1 MQNEIDQHGITLD
14 STLED
19 ELTNIIT
26 ATSLE
31 STPHMKLVWEQ
42 QKKALSQSSK
52 NGHRWHPHFIR
63 FSLSLYS
70 KPPSVYRE
78 LRDSGTLQLPSART
92 LRSYRNS
99 FEPGAGYL
107 PQNIAS
113 LISRTKFFTDLEK
126 WVVVMFDEMKIKCNL
141 VFNKHS
147 EKLIGFVDLGDP
159 QINYATFDEIQPASH
174 VLAFYVGGITTKLS
188 FMFGYFFTRNV
199 VSFQIMPLFWR
210 GVAILE
216 LKVNL
221 NVVAGISDGA
231 SPNRRF
237 FQLHDSFGGT
247 VSDTNIVYKTKNLF
261 SPGGWI
267 WFFADAPH
275 LLKTSRNCL
284 LNSGSGIN
292 SRLMRNNGQFLLW
305 KYISDLYYSD
315 LKLGLHQLPKL
326 TTERVILT
334 PYSKMKVNL
343 AAQVGSLFH

>member
-14 STLED
+14 FTLEN
-19 ELTNIIT
+19 ELTKIIT

-42 QKKALSQSSK
+42 QKKALSQPSK

-63 FSLSLYS
+63 FSLSLHS
-70 KPPSVYRE
+70 KSPSVYRE
-78 LRDSGTLQLPSART
+78 LRDSGTLQLPSTRT

-99 FEPGAGYL
+99 FQPGAGYL
-107 PQNIAS
+107 PENIAS
-113 LISRTKFFTDLEK
+113 PILRTKFFTDLEK

-174 VLAFYVGGITTKLS
+174 VLAFYVRGITTKLS
-188 FMFGYFFTRNV
+188 FMLGYFFTRNV
-199 VSFQIMPLFWR
+199 VSFQIMALFWR

-221 NVVAGISDGA
+221 NVVAGVSDGA

-247 VSDTNIVYKTKNLF
+247 ASDTNVVYKTKNLF
-261 SPGGWI
+261 SPGRWI

-275 LLKTSRNCL
+275 LLK
-284 LNSGSGIN
+284 
-292 SRLMRNNGQFLLW
+292 
-305 KYISDLYYSD
+305 
-315 LKLGLHQLPKL
+315 
-326 TTERVILT
+326 
-334 PYSKMKVNL
+334 
-343 AAQVGSLFH
+343 LFA